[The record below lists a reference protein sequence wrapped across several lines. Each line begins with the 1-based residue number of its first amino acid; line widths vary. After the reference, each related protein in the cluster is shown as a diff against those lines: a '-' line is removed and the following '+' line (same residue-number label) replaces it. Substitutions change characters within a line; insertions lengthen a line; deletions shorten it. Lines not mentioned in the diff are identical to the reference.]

1 MLTFVNTYPS
11 DEHPARG
18 AFVREQAR
26 AAALVADVAVLCNDG
41 AIRGLPERHR
51 VEEERRDGL
60 RTLRLSYRRPPGPL
74 PHLGYRSGI
83 REALGR
89 LRATG
94 FEPDLIHAHFFI
106 AGATAVRLG
115 RRLGVPVVISE
126 HSSRF
131 ADGTLR
137 GRDLRRA
144 RRALGGAAV
153 VCPVSRY
160 LADLIE
166 RAGVEARMSVV
177 PNAVDAEV
185 FAPGSRSPLSRDG
198 VVLAYAGHLIPGKG
212 LDHLL
217 RALAGA
223 GLPGAWRLRIAGEGH
238 ARGELERL
246 AGELGLA
253 EHVEFAGALPK
264 PRLAELLRG
273 ADLFVL
279 PSLGET
285 QGVVLIEAMACGLPV
300 LATDAGGI
308 PETVPDGAGV
318 LVAAG
323 APDAL
328 RAGLTR
334 ALAMLERFDRVAI
347 SQAARRRFGYQA
359 VAGLLGEVYEDA
371 LARGRR
377 ADR

>member
-1 MLTFVNTYPS
+1 VLTFVNTYPS
-11 DEHPARG
+11 DAHPAQG

-41 AIRGLPERHR
+41 PLRGLPERHR
-51 VEEERRDGL
+51 IEEERRGGL
-60 RTLRLSYRRPPGPL
+60 RTLRLSYRRPPGRL
-74 PHLGYRSGI
+74 PHLGYRTGI

-89 LRATG
+89 LRAAG

-106 AGATAVRLG
+106 AGATAVRMG

-144 RRALGGAAV
+144 RWALGSAAV

-160 LADLIE
+160 LSDLIE
-166 RAGVEARMSVV
+166 RAGVEARLRVV

-185 FAPGSRSPLSRDG
+185 FAPGPRRPLSGDG

-217 RALAGA
+217 NALAGA

-238 ARGELERL
+238 ARGPLERL
-246 AGELGLA
+246 ADELGLS

-300 LATDAGGI
+300 LATDAGGVR
-308 PETVPDGAGV
+308 ETVPGDAGV
-318 LVAAG
+318 LVAPG
-323 APDAL
+323 DPDAL

-334 ALAMLERFDRVAI
+334 ALAMLERFDREAI
-347 SQAARRRFGYQA
+347 AQQTRRRFGYPA
-359 VAGLLGEVYEDA
+359 VAGLWREVYEDV

-377 ADR
+377 EDA